1 MDLENKIDELNSN
14 LENDE
19 TKKEAIILKHKLK
32 MKSLTILIASSI
44 IFLASIT
51 TFIILMIIGLKSFD
65 NTILYSIIPFILTIC
80 SIFGIFYGM
89 NYYRLYKSINI

>member
-1 MDLENKIDELNSN
+1 MDLEERIDELKSN

-32 MKSLTILIASSI
+32 IKSLTILIASSI
-44 IFLASIT
+44 IFLTSIT
-51 TFIILMIIGLKSFD
+51 IFIILMIIGLKSFD
-65 NTILYSIIPFILTIC
+65 DTILYSIIPFMLTVC